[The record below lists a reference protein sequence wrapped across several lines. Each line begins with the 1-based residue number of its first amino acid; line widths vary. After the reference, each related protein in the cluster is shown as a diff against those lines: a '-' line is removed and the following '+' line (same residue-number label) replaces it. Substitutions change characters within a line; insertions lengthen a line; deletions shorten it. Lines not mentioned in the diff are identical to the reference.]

1 MQGKKGRYVIA
12 CEDGLTLL
20 GIQREVIALTE
31 GSWGYWSFCYHL
43 PNYFKTK
50 YLFEAMG
57 GGKITCS
64 SCITQVRYC
73 FYSQEANIVQ
83 IKSSVS
89 WLSLVLLLTVN
100 RHLWRNVMYAV
111 TLLPE
116 GGKFGVK
123 VDFCLIFS
131 SILAFFP
138 NFFFLTS
145 PTQNIFR
152 ATIRNGGGNIDF

>member
-12 CEDGLTLL
+12 REDSLTLL

-43 PNYFKTK
+43 SNYFKTK

-57 GGKITCS
+57 GGGGKITCS
-64 SCITQVRYC
+64 SFITQVRYC
-73 FYSQEANIVQ
+73 FYSQKANIVQ

-100 RHLWRNVMYAV
+100 RHLWRNVMHAV

-138 NFFFLTS
+138 NFFFF
-145 PTQNIFR
+145 NISYPEYF
-152 ATIRNGGGNIDF
+152 

>member
-12 CEDGLTLL
+12 SEDGLTLL

-43 PNYFKTK
+43 SN
-50 YLFEAMG
+50 LFQNQISVCGYG
-57 GGKITCS
+57 GEKITCS

-73 FYSQEANIVQ
+73 FYSQKANIVQ

-89 WLSLVLLLTVN
+89 WLSLVYSQSRAT
-100 RHLWRNVMYAV
+100 HLWRNVMHAV

-138 NFFFLTS
+138 NFFFF
-145 PTQNIFR
+145 NISYPEYF
-152 ATIRNGGGNIDF
+152 